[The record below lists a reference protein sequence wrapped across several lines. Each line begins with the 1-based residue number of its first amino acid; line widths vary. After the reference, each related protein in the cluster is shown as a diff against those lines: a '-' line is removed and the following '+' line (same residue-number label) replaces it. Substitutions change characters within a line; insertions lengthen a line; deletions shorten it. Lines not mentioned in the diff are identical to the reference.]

1 MKKTDLEN
9 LVANL
14 GKTLLTKED
23 FFESVARQEANKIS
37 VDDLTYLRE
46 KLHHPPPLHPEISEK
61 DLRLGGWQAICQH
74 VIFELIYLLD
84 LKALDLLETIAFG
97 EYDWTQATALEV
109 ICRLYLDGKLPV
121 ETISKIDSHLGNMRH
136 ETHLYFAQDLINRS
150 KRDPRFNQIIVQI
163 KNINFRLALAELG
176 HIQPMTREE
185 LIELGKRIIAVD
197 GSSEEEIQ
205 KLMELFDQ
213 NVPHPSGSNL
223 FYWPENYNSRIH
235 DISQYNPTVEEIVD
249 KCLTYKPI
257 IL

>member
-1 MKKTDLEN
+1 METAELDHLI
-9 LVANL
+9 ANL
-14 GKTLLTKED
+14 GKALFTNEELFGNL
-23 FFESVARQEANKIS
+23 ARQEAKYIS
-37 VDDLTYLRE
+37 VDDLTYLRD
-46 KLHHPPPLHPEISEK
+46 KLHHPPPVHPDINEK
-61 DLRLGGWQAICQH
+61 ELRLGEWLAACQF

-84 LKALDLLETIAFG
+84 AKALNLLESIAFG
-97 EYDWTQATALEV
+97 EYDWTQANALEV

-121 ETISKIDSHLGNMRH
+121 ETISEIDSRLGKMRH
-136 ETHLYFAQDLINRS
+136 ETHLYFAQDLINRTQ
-150 KRDPRFNQIIVQI
+150 RDPRFNQIIVQI
-163 KNINFRLALAELG
+163 KNIDFRLALAELG
-176 HIQPMTREE
+176 YIQPMTREE

-205 KLMELFDQ
+205 KLMELFDK

-249 KCLTYKPI
+249 KCLGHKPI